1 MAGEDGRKS
10 SGDDVKTFY
19 FGFLALGLIIGVIM
33 GIAVGGSLL
42 SQNPAQTCL
51 PRAANVL
58 TPEEAGEKVIDFVA
72 NYAVPPSVEVT
83 LINVTEVENANL
95 YKVAINLST
104 LDTSETQEVFITKDG
119 ESLFLRAIDIEEFIA
134 LAETQKEQEEERA
147 QEQQQE
153 PTIGNFI
160 VSSDAPCNENGK
172 PVIYFFGSEGCA
184 YCKWEHPIIE
194 NVTSEFEGYISF
206 HDNMNNSGADREV
219 FGRYS
224 TGGIPTIVLGCSYYR
239 VGAGVTIGEDQEE
252 KVLTALICKLT
263 DNKPEEVC
271 KNPEIEALVNQIE

>member
-10 SGDDVKTFY
+10 GGDDVKTFY
-19 FGFLALGLIIGVIM
+19 FGFLALGLIIGAIM
-33 GIAVGGSLL
+33 GIAVGSSFLP
-42 SQNPAQTCL
+42 QNQASTCA
-51 PRAANVL
+51 PGAANVL
-58 TPEEAGEKVIDFVA
+58 TPEEAGEKMIDFIA

-95 YKVAINLST
+95 YEITIELFTSG
-104 LDTSETQEVFITKDG
+104 TSEMQEVFITKDG
-119 ESLFLRAIDIEEFIA
+119 ELLFLSAIDIEEFIA
-134 LAETQKEQEEERA
+134 QAEIQREQEEKRA

-172 PVIYFFGSEGCA
+172 PVIYFFGAEGCA

-206 HDNMNNSGADREV
+206 HDNMNNSGADREI
-219 FGRYS
+219 FNRYS

-252 KVLTALICKLT
+252 KILTALICKLT
-263 DNKPEEVC
+263 DNQPEEIC
-271 KNPEIEALVNQIE
+271 ADPEIEALVNQLE